1 MQRRTKIIA
10 TLGPST
16 DRKKVLE
23 DVIKAGLDCARVNF
37 SHGSFDDHR
46 KRILDVR
53 AKAEKAGKPIGLLC
67 DLQGPKIRIEGFK
80 NKSIQLR
87 NGMMFTLD
95 PRLGSNDGDDEIVG
109 VTYKNLPNDVS
120 KGDDLLLDD
129 GNIVLRVEK
138 VDATIRTRVITGG
151 ELSGNKGVNRRGGG
165 LSTAALTEK
174 DYEDIRFAAEM
185 DIDYLAVSFARDAQD
200 IETARRLLREAG
212 GEGHIMAKIERAEA
226 LENMKEII
234 EASDVVMIARGDLGV
249 EVGNAELPGVQ
260 KRVIREARLRNTIVV
275 TATQMMQSMVDSPQP
290 TRAEVL
296 DVANAILDGSDVVM
310 LSAETAVG
318 KHPARVVAAMDRICE
333 GAERHMESVAPTGPK
348 DRIFNTAEEA
358 VAMATMYAANRLD
371 VAAIVTLTE
380 SGMSA
385 KWISRLD
392 STTPIFAITSSPRTQ
407 RRVTLYRGVY
417 PIDYTIDASDYAA
430 VDHEVVDEL
439 IRRGIVNKGD
449 RIIITK
455 GERAGVAGGTNTMKI
470 VRAGDHV
477 AEQ

>member
-1 MQRRTKIIA
+1 
-10 TLGPST
+10 
-16 DRKKVLE
+16 
-23 DVIKAGLDCARVNF
+23 
-37 SHGSFDDHR
+37 
-46 KRILDVR
+46 
-53 AKAEKAGKPIGLLC
+53 
-67 DLQGPKIRIEGFK
+67 
-80 NKSIQLR
+80 
-87 NGMMFTLD
+87 
-95 PRLGSNDGDDEIVG
+95 
-109 VTYKNLPNDVS
+109 
-120 KGDDLLLDD
+120 LLLDD

-138 VDATIRTRVITGG
+138 VDEAIQTRVITGG

-185 DIDYLAVSFARDAQD
+185 EIDYLAVSFARDAED

-212 GEGHIMAKIERAEA
+212 GDGHIMAKIERAEA
-226 LENMKEII
+226 LENVEEII
-234 EASDVVMIARGDLGV
+234 EASDAVMIARGDLGV

-260 KRVIREARLRNTIVV
+260 KRLIREARRRNTIVV

-318 KHPARVVAAMDRICE
+318 KHPARVVAAMDRICQ
-333 GAERHMESVAPTGPK
+333 GAERHLESVAPAGPN
-348 DRIFNTAEEA
+348 DRTFSDAEEA

-380 SGMSA
+380 SGTSA

-392 STTPIFAITSSPRTQ
+392 SQIPIYAITSHPRTQ

-417 PIDYTIDASDYAA
+417 PIDYTIDASDYES
-430 VDHEVVDEL
+430 VDRDVVNEL
-439 IRRGIVNKGD
+439 IRRGIVSKGD

-455 GERAGVAGGTNTMKI
+455 GDRAGVAGGTNTMKI
-470 VRAGDHV
+470 VRAGDY
-477 AEQ
+477 AADT